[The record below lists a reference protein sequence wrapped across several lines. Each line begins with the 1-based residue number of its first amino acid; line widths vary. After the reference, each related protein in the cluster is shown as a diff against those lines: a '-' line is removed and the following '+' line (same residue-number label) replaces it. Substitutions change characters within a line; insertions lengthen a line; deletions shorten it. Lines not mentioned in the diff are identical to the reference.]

1 MNCKTLL
8 RHNPCCKLWKN
19 KYQKFYLF
27 SNGGENENGGTPITG
42 IKTALTNFFKKKLKG
57 EVGAEGSSILT
68 SGAGILDD
76 TDLKR
81 NLLGAGAYN
90 QSKGTGLG

>member
-1 MNCKTLL
+1 MS
-8 RHNPCCKLWKN
+8 R
-19 KYQKFYLF
+19 
-27 SNGGENENGGTPITG
+27 GGPASSPAPVKPDPAAN
-42 IKTALTNFFKKKLKG
+42 AAATNAAMSTKKKLKG

-76 TDLKR
+76 TELKR

-90 QSKGTGLG
+90 KSKGTGLG

>member
-1 MNCKTLL
+1 MSRGGPASSPKPVVKKPDPVASAAATNAAMNT
-8 RHNPCCKLWKN
+8 
-19 KYQKFYLF
+19 
-27 SNGGENENGGTPITG
+27 
-42 IKTALTNFFKKKLKG
+42 KKKLKG

-76 TDLKR
+76 TDLRR

>member
-1 MNCKTLL
+1 MS
-8 RHNPCCKLWKN
+8 R
-19 KYQKFYLF
+19 
-27 SNGGENENGGTPITG
+27 GGPASSPAPV
-42 IKTALTNFFKKKLKG
+42 KKPDPVASAAATNAAMTTKKKLKN

-81 NLLGAGAYN
+81 NILGAGAYK
-90 QSKGTGLG
+90 SKGTGLV

>member
-1 MNCKTLL
+1 MS
-8 RHNPCCKLWKN
+8 R
-19 KYQKFYLF
+19 
-27 SNGGENENGGTPITG
+27 GGPASSPAPVKQPDPVANV
-42 IKTALTNFFKKKLKG
+42 AATNAAMSTKKQLKG

-76 TDLKR
+76 TDLRR

>member
-1 MNCKTLL
+1 MS
-8 RHNPCCKLWKN
+8 R
-19 KYQKFYLF
+19 
-27 SNGGENENGGTPITG
+27 GGPASSPAPVKKPEP
-42 IKTALTNFFKKKLKG
+42 AASAAATNAAMTTKKKLKG

-76 TDLKR
+76 TELKR

>member
-1 MNCKTLL
+1 MSRGGAASSPAPVKQAEPAASAAETAAAVG
-8 RHNPCCKLWKN
+8 KKN
-19 KYQKFYLF
+19 KLR
-27 SNGGENENGGTPITG
+27 
-42 IKTALTNFFKKKLKG
+42 G

-90 QSKGTGLG
+90 YSKGNGLG

>member
-1 MNCKTLL
+1 MS
-8 RHNPCCKLWKN
+8 R
-19 KYQKFYLF
+19 
-27 SNGGENENGGTPITG
+27 GGPASSP
-42 IKTALTNFFKKKLKG
+42 KPVKQPDPAASAAATNAAKSTKKKLRG

-76 TDLKR
+76 TDLRR

>member
-1 MNCKTLL
+1 MS
-8 RHNPCCKLWKN
+8 R
-19 KYQKFYLF
+19 
-27 SNGGENENGGTPITG
+27 GGPASSPVPVKKPEPVANAAATG
-42 IKTALTNFFKKKLKG
+42 AAMATKKKLKG

>member
-1 MNCKTLL
+1 MS
-8 RHNPCCKLWKN
+8 R
-19 KYQKFYLF
+19 
-27 SNGGENENGGTPITG
+27 GGPASSPAPV
-42 IKTALTNFFKKKLKG
+42 KQPDPVASAAATNAAMSTKKKLKS

-68 SGAGILDD
+68 SGAGVLDE
-76 TDLKR
+76 TDLRR

>member
-1 MNCKTLL
+1 MS
-8 RHNPCCKLWKN
+8 R
-19 KYQKFYLF
+19 
-27 SNGGENENGGTPITG
+27 GGPASSPAPV
-42 IKTALTNFFKKKLKG
+42 KKPDPVASAAATNAAMTTKKKLKG

>member
-1 MNCKTLL
+1 MS
-8 RHNPCCKLWKN
+8 R
-19 KYQKFYLF
+19 
-27 SNGGENENGGTPITG
+27 GGPASSPAPV
-42 IKTALTNFFKKKLKG
+42 KKPDPVVSAAATNAAMATKKKLKN

>member
-1 MNCKTLL
+1 MS
-8 RHNPCCKLWKN
+8 R
-19 KYQKFYLF
+19 
-27 SNGGENENGGTPITG
+27 GGPASSPAPVVKKPEPVASAAASAASTAATNEAVTT
-42 IKTALTNFFKKKLKG
+42 KKKLKG

-81 NLLGAGAYN
+81 NILGAGAYK
-90 QSKGTGLG
+90 SKGTGLV

>member
-1 MNCKTLL
+1 MT
-8 RHNPCCKLWKN
+8 R
-19 KYQKFYLF
+19 
-27 SNGGENENGGTPITG
+27 GGKASSPAPVKKPDPVASAAATG
-42 IKTALTNFFKKKLKG
+42 AAMTTKKKLKG

>member
-1 MNCKTLL
+1 MS
-8 RHNPCCKLWKN
+8 R
-19 KYQKFYLF
+19 
-27 SNGGENENGGTPITG
+27 GGPASSPAPVVKKPEPVANEAATG
-42 IKTALTNFFKKKLKG
+42 AAMATKKKLKG

-81 NLLGAGAYN
+81 NILGAGAYK
-90 QSKGTGLG
+90 SKGTGLV

>member
-1 MNCKTLL
+1 MS
-8 RHNPCCKLWKN
+8 R
-19 KYQKFYLF
+19 
-27 SNGGENENGGTPITG
+27 GGPASSPAPVKKPDPVTSAAAS
-42 IKTALTNFFKKKLKG
+42 TAATNAAMTTKKKLKN

>member
-1 MNCKTLL
+1 MS
-8 RHNPCCKLWKN
+8 R
-19 KYQKFYLF
+19 
-27 SNGGENENGGTPITG
+27 GGPASSPAPVVKQPEP
-42 IKTALTNFFKKKLKG
+42 AAVAAATNAAMSTKKQLKG

-76 TDLKR
+76 TDLRR

>member
-1 MNCKTLL
+1 MS
-8 RHNPCCKLWKN
+8 R
-19 KYQKFYLF
+19 
-27 SNGGENENGGTPITG
+27 GGPASSPAPVKKPDPVAN
-42 IKTALTNFFKKKLKG
+42 AAATNAAMTTKKKLKG

>member
-1 MNCKTLL
+1 MS
-8 RHNPCCKLWKN
+8 R
-19 KYQKFYLF
+19 
-27 SNGGENENGGTPITG
+27 GGPASSPAPVKKPEPVAN
-42 IKTALTNFFKKKLKG
+42 AAATNAAMSTKKKLKG

>member
-1 MNCKTLL
+1 MS
-8 RHNPCCKLWKN
+8 R
-19 KYQKFYLF
+19 
-27 SNGGENENGGTPITG
+27 GGPASSPAPVVKKPEPATVAA
-42 IKTALTNFFKKKLKG
+42 TAAATNAEVAKKKTLKG

-76 TDLKR
+76 TDLRR

-90 QSKGTGLG
+90 ASKGRGLG

>member
-1 MNCKTLL
+1 MS
-8 RHNPCCKLWKN
+8 R
-19 KYQKFYLF
+19 
-27 SNGGENENGGTPITG
+27 GGPASSPAPVV
-42 IKTALTNFFKKKLKG
+42 KPDPVVSAAATNAAMDTKKKLKG

-76 TDLKR
+76 TDLRR
-81 NLLGAGAYN
+81 NLLGAGAY

>member
-1 MNCKTLL
+1 MS
-8 RHNPCCKLWKN
+8 R
-19 KYQKFYLF
+19 
-27 SNGGENENGGTPITG
+27 GGPASSPAPVKQPGPVASAAATG
-42 IKTALTNFFKKKLKG
+42 AAMATKKKLKG

>member
-1 MNCKTLL
+1 MS
-8 RHNPCCKLWKN
+8 R
-19 KYQKFYLF
+19 
-27 SNGGENENGGTPITG
+27 GGPASSPKPVVKQPEPV
-42 IKTALTNFFKKKLKG
+42 AVAAPAAVTNIEVAKKKKLKG

-76 TDLKR
+76 TELRR

>member
-1 MNCKTLL
+1 MS
-8 RHNPCCKLWKN
+8 R
-19 KYQKFYLF
+19 
-27 SNGGENENGGTPITG
+27 GGPASSPAPV
-42 IKTALTNFFKKKLKG
+42 KKPDPVASAATNAAMTTKKKLKN